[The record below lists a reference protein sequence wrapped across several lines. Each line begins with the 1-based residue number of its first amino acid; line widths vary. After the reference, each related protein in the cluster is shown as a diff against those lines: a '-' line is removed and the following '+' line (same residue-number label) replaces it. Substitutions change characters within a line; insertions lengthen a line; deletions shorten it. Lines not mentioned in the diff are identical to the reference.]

1 MLDLIFALKFVH
13 VLAAATMFGVWLCL
27 AIVMISGHRSGN
39 PSVVAVTM
47 QFIVDVEKWVMAP
60 AIAAQPVSG
69 FPLAWAIG
77 LSPLNEFWIVVS
89 LGLFVIA
96 VACWLAAFRIE
107 TRVRGLSRQSA
118 LEAVAL
124 PTDYRRM
131 LHAWSALAVARSTG
145 DHRNFCFDDLAAA
158 GRLSSAGRQT
168 RRQTICTLRD
178 RKAS

>member
-1 MLDLIFALKFVH
+1 FALKFVH

-27 AIVMISGHRSGN
+27 AIVMILGHRSGN

-60 AIAAQPVSG
+60 AIAAQPASG

-131 LHAWSALAVARSTG
+131 LHAWSALA
-145 DHRNFCFDDLAAA
+145 AA
-158 GRLSSAGRQT
+158 GLLA
-168 RRQTICTLRD
+168 TIAIFALMIWQPRVD
-178 RKAS
+178 